1 MYEKDAKRFSLRFPK
16 KSKYANKEEKTKKN
30 KKKFSQFY
38 VRDKCEK
45 SKFEG
50 RIGFQGTHSMVFNF
64 ILLQS
69 IQNIFL
75 IQNIHFQI
83 LEC

>member
-30 KKKFSQFY
+30 KKKFSQFH

-45 SKFEG
+45 SNVESKL
-50 RIGFQGTHSMVFNF
+50 RFQGTHF
-64 ILLQS
+64 IV
-69 IQNIFL
+69 
-75 IQNIHFQI
+75 
-83 LEC
+83 

>member
-64 ILLQS
+64 ILYKVFK
-69 IQNIFL
+69 IFSL
-75 IQNIHFQI
+75 SKIFIFRY
-83 LEC
+83 